1 MKHLLFI
8 ISIFVLSMS
17 TSEIVLATA
26 VDVYAEGGYSDTV
39 TTVKI
44 FADINPDL
52 QGGPL
57 RSAGVKLMY
66 PIEKLTNPSAFKNMK
81 DWYLGLPNSSFPYAA
96 PDTSVEGEVTFLLGI
111 FDQNNLGSGAEGKRI
126 LLGTVIFE
134 RKPNSAIPLA
144 GEFAVSQ
151 GRVEPFVDFATTLG
165 QELDDA
171 VVFLSPTMS
180 SQAQLNLMGT
190 IRVLQM
196 ITDHETD
203 IPIRPAE
210 LDINDDGQVG
220 LEEAIDLMQNIS
232 D

>member
-1 MKHLLFI
+1 MRDLLFV
-8 ISIFVLSMS
+8 ISILVFSMI
-17 TSEIVLATA
+17 TSEIALATA
-26 VDVYAEGGYSDTV
+26 VDVYAEGGYSDTG
-39 TTVKI
+39 TTIKI

-57 RSAGVKLMY
+57 RSAGVKLVY
-66 PIEKLTNPSAFKNMK
+66 PIEKLTNALAFKNEE
-81 DWYLGLPNSSFPYAA
+81 DWYFGLRNSSFPYAA
-96 PDTSVEGEVTFLLGI
+96 PDTSVEGEVIFLLGI
-111 FDQNNLGSGAEGKRI
+111 LDENDPGYGLEGKRI

-134 RKPNSAIPLA
+134 RKPNSAIPLP
-144 GEFAVSQ
+144 GEFALSQ
-151 GRVEPFVDFATTLG
+151 GKGTPFIDFATTLG

-180 SQAQLNLMGT
+180 SQARLNLMGT

-196 ITDHETD
+196 ITNHETD

-210 LDINDDGQVG
+210 LDFNNDGQVG
-220 LEEAIDLMQNIS
+220 LEEAIDLMRDIS

>member
-1 MKHLLFI
+1 MRYLLLI
-8 ISIFVLSMS
+8 GSILVLSII
-17 TSEIVLATA
+17 TSKIAHATS
-26 VDVYAEGGYSDTV
+26 VDVYAEGGYSDTS
-39 TTVKI
+39 TTIKI
-44 FADINPDL
+44 FADINSDL

-57 RSAGVKLMY
+57 RSAGVKLIY
-66 PIEKLTNPSAFKNMK
+66 PIEKLTNALAFKNED
-81 DWYLGLPNSSFPYAA
+81 DWYFGLRNSNFPYAA
-96 PDTSVEGEVTFLLGI
+96 PDTSVEGEVIFLLGI
-111 FDQNNLGSGAEGKRI
+111 LDENDPGYGLEGKRI
-126 LLGTVIFE
+126 LLGSVIFE

-144 GEFAVSQ
+144 GEFALSQ
-151 GRVEPFVDFATTLG
+151 GKGTPFIDFATTLG

-180 SQAQLNLMGT
+180 SQARLNLMGT

-210 LDINDDGQVG
+210 LDINNDGQVG
-220 LEEAIDLMQNIS
+220 LEEAIDLMRDIS